1 MSQITFEQILYGI
14 QSLPP
19 EEIEKLRQII
29 DVPDEEQRR
38 IEIARALAH
47 AWSLRDL
54 KKEHQWLKEHRHEY
68 AGQWVALKGDQLI
81 SHGPDGRA
89 VIAAAREAGHPD
101 AFIKLVTPEPP
112 EGTAII
118 NWG

>member
-1 MSQITFEQILYGI
+1 MPLITFEQILYGI

-19 EEIEKLRQII
+19 DEIEKLRQII

-38 IEIARALAH
+38 IEIARALAR

-54 KKEHQWLKEHRHEY
+54 KQEHQWLKEHRHEY

-81 SHGPDGRA
+81 SHGPNAKEVFAIARA
-89 VIAAAREAGHPD
+89 AGHPD
-101 AFIKLVTPEPP
+101 ALFKLVTPEPP

-118 NWG
+118 NFG

>member
-1 MSQITFEQILYGI
+1 MSQATYEQLLSGL

-19 EEIEKLRQII
+19 EDIEKLRQII
-29 DVPDEEQRR
+29 NITDEEQRK

-54 KKEHQWLKEHRHEY
+54 KQEHQWLKEHRHEY

-89 VIAAAREAGHPD
+89 VIAAARESGHPD
-101 AFIKLVTPEPP
+101 AFINLVTPELP

-118 NWG
+118 NFG